1 MLHDMRHTIYLC
13 LLALTVLLCPA
24 CTDTLPAPVGPNDGQ
39 TATVCLHIPQLEAA
53 TRVVGTD
60 WENAIYTLRVVIL
73 STGAQSI
80 NRCFTSDKLK
90 NTSTLS
96 IDNVPV
102 GLVQIYVIANEKSIG
117 RDYTDLSALQADVE
131 QTTEKLLITDPDRT
145 CFPKRGSVFEKES
158 QGNSP
163 LGLPM
168 GWMDKSLVINEGSN
182 TIQVKLER
190 QVAKLNIKMTNALSV
205 PITVTSISF
214 GAFHSDR
221 FYFFRETDLDVPQDA
236 VYAERVFHEVG
247 SDDTGI
253 TIAGERTETMVCY
266 VYPSFAWKSATEVSP
281 YTIGF
286 TTEKA
291 AYTPQN
297 FMGVDYEALNSI
309 TRNTQVNIA
318 ATLSHAPNLIL
329 NFSVE
334 PWTEYESDVPSFD

>member
-53 TRVVGTD
+53 TRVAGTNL
-60 WENAIYTLRVVIL
+60 ENAIYTLRVVIL

-80 NRCFTSDKLK
+80 NRCFTSDELK
-90 NTSTLS
+90 STLS

-117 RDYTDLSALQADVE
+117 RDYTNLSALQTDVE
-131 QTTEKLLITDPDRT
+131 QTTKKLLITDPDRT
-145 CFPKRGSVFEKES
+145 YFPKRGSVFESES
-158 QGNSP
+158 KGASP

-168 GWMDKSLVINEGSN
+168 GWMNKSLVINEGMNSISVN
-182 TIQVKLER
+182 LER
-190 QVAKLNIKMTNALSV
+190 QVAKLNIAMNNSLST
-205 PITVTSISF
+205 PITITSVSF
-214 GAFHSDR
+214 GTFHSDR

-253 TIAGERTETMVCY
+253 TIAGGRTETMVCY
-266 VYPSFAWKSATEVSP
+266 VYPSFAWKNAADASP

-286 TTEKA
+286 TTTNA
-291 AYTPQN
+291 AYALQN
-297 FMGVDYEALNSI
+297 FMGDNFNSLNSI
-309 TRNTQVNIA
+309 ARNTQVNIA
-318 ATLSHAPNLIL
+318 ATLSNEPNLTL
-329 NFSVE
+329 KFSVK
-334 PWTEYESDVPSFD
+334 PWTDYKADVPSFD

>member
-1 MLHDMRHTIYLC
+1 MLHDMRYTIYLC
-13 LLALTVLLCPA
+13 LMALTVLLCPA
-24 CTDTLPAPVGPNDGQ
+24 CTGTLPVFTVPNDGQ
-39 TATVCLHIPQLEAA
+39 TATVCLHIPQLEPA
-53 TRVVGTD
+53 TRVEGTD
-60 WENAIYTLRVVIL
+60 LENAIYTLRVVIL

-80 NRCFTSDKLK
+80 NRCFTSDELK

-117 RDYTDLSALQADVE
+117 RDYAYLSALQADVE
-131 QTTEKLLITDPDRT
+131 QATKKLLITDPDRT
-145 CFPKRGSVFEKES
+145 YFPKRGSVFEKET
-158 QGNSP
+158 

-168 GWMDKSLVINEGSN
+168 GWMNKSQVINEGTN
-182 TIQVKLER
+182 TVQVDLER

-236 VYAERVFHEVG
+236 IYAERVFREVG

-253 TIAGERTETMVCY
+253 TIAGRSTETMVCY
-266 VYPSFAWKSATEVSP
+266 VYPSFAWKNATEVSP

-291 AYTPQN
+291 AYTSQN
-297 FMGVDYEALNSI
+297 FMGAAYEALNSI

-329 NFSVE
+329 DFSVE

>member
-39 TATVCLHIPQLEAA
+39 TATVCLHIPQLEPA

-60 WENAIYTLRVVIL
+60 LENAIYTLRVVIL

-80 NRCFTSDKLK
+80 NRCFTSDELK

-117 RDYTDLSALQADVE
+117 RDYTDLSALQTDVE
-131 QTTEKLLITDPDRT
+131 QATKKLLITDPDRT
-145 CFPKRGSVFEKES
+145 YFPKRGSVFEKET
-158 QGNSP
+158 

-168 GWMDKSLVINEGSN
+168 GWMNKSLVINEGSN

-190 QVAKLNIKMTNALSV
+190 QVAKLNIEMTNALSV

-253 TIAGERTETMVCY
+253 TIAGGGKETMVCY

-297 FMGVDYEALNSI
+297 FMDVGYEALNSI

>member
-39 TATVCLHIPQLEAA
+39 TATVCLHIPQLEPA

-60 WENAIYTLRVVIL
+60 LENAIYTLRVVIL

-80 NRCFTSDKLK
+80 NRCFTSDELK

-117 RDYTDLSALQADVE
+117 RGYTDLSALQTDVE
-131 QTTEKLLITDPDRT
+131 QATKKLLITDPDRT
-145 CFPKRGSVFEKES
+145 YFPKRGSVFEKET
-158 QGNSP
+158 

-168 GWMDKSLVINEGSN
+168 GWMNKSLVINEGSN

-190 QVAKLNIKMTNALSV
+190 QVAKLNIEMTNALSV

-253 TIAGERTETMVCY
+253 TIAGGGKETMVCY

-297 FMGVDYEALNSI
+297 FMDVGYEALNSI

>member
-13 LLALTVLLCPA
+13 LLALTVLLCLA

-53 TRVVGTD
+53 TRVEGTD
-60 WENAIYTLRVVIL
+60 LENAIYTLRVVIL

-80 NRCFTSDKLK
+80 NRCFTSDELK

-117 RDYTDLSALQADVE
+117 RKYSDLSALQKDVE
-131 QTTEKLLITDPDRT
+131 QATKKLLITDPDRT
-145 CFPKRGSVFEKES
+145 YFPKRGSVFEKET
-158 QGNSP
+158 

-168 GWMDKSLVINEGSN
+168 GWMNKSQVINEGAN
-182 TIQVKLER
+182 TIQVNLER

-253 TIAGERTETMVCY
+253 TIAGGRTETMVCY

>member
-1 MLHDMRHTIYLC
+1 MLHDMRYTIYLC
-13 LLALTVLLCPA
+13 LMALTVLLCPA
-24 CTDTLPAPVGPNDGQ
+24 CTGTLPVFTVPNDGQ
-39 TATVCLHIPQLEAA
+39 TATVCLHIPQLEPA
-53 TRVVGTD
+53 TRVEGTD
-60 WENAIYTLRVVIL
+60 LENAIYTLRVVIL

-80 NRCFTSDKLK
+80 NRCFTSDELK

-117 RDYTDLSALQADVE
+117 RDYAYLSALQADVE
-131 QTTEKLLITDPDRT
+131 QATKKLLITDPDRT
-145 CFPKRGSVFEKES
+145 CFPKRGSVFEKET
-158 QGNSP
+158 

-168 GWMDKSLVINEGSN
+168 GWMNKSLVINEGSN

-190 QVAKLNIKMTNALSV
+190 QVAKLNIEMTNELSV

-253 TIAGERTETMVCY
+253 TIAGGGTETMVCY

-297 FMGVDYEALNSI
+297 FMDVGYEALNSI

>member
-24 CTDTLPAPVGPNDGQ
+24 CTGTLPAPTAPNDGQ

-53 TRVVGTD
+53 TRAAGTNL
-60 WENAIYTLRVVIL
+60 ENAIYTLRVVIL

-80 NRCFTSDKLK
+80 NRCFTSDELK
-90 NTSTLS
+90 STLS
-96 IDNVPV
+96 IDSVPV
-102 GLVQIYVIANEKSIG
+102 GYVQIYVIANEKSIG
-117 RDYTDLSALQADVE
+117 KDYTDLSALQADVE

-168 GWMDKSLVINEGSN
+168 GWMNKSLVINEGSD
-182 TIQVKLER
+182 TIQVNLER
-190 QVAKLNIKMTNALSV
+190 QVAKLNIEMTNALSV

-221 FYFFRETDLDVPQDA
+221 FYFFRETNLDVPGNA
-236 VYAERVFHEVG
+236 VYADRVFHEVG
-247 SDDTGI
+247 SDGTGI
-253 TIAGERTETMVCY
+253 TIAGGSKANMVCY
-266 VYPSFAWKSATEVSP
+266 VYPSFAWKNAADASP

-286 TTEKA
+286 TTTNA
-291 AYTPQN
+291 AYALQN
-297 FMGVDYEALNSI
+297 FMGNNFNSLNSI
-309 TRNTQVNIA
+309 ARNTQVNIA
-318 ATLSHAPNLIL
+318 ATLSNEPNLTL
-329 NFSVE
+329 EFSVK
-334 PWTEYESDVPSFD
+334 PWTDYEADVPSFD